1 MKKFDVD
8 VVYTFHGWCQV
19 VAKSQEEAEEIARQN
34 MTACRPTIEDNG
46 CDKINDFSC
55 DTMADTETF

>member
-19 VAKSQEEAEEIARQN
+19 EAKTQEEAEEIARKN
-34 MTACRPTIEDNG
+34 MTAGHPQIEDGG
-46 CDKINDFSC
+46 CDRIKDYSC
-55 DTMADTETF
+55 EILADTETF